1 MSDARTSDC
10 AARADDIEEL
20 AAAWLRRR
28 HFSAWNSE
36 QQNELDAWLA
46 QSLAH
51 RVAYVRLEAAWNRTE
66 RLAALRV
73 AAPEQPTHGRM
84 KFVSFGA
91 IAALALVT
99 MIGAGAAWFLP
110 NANEKSYTTVL
121 GGRQTV
127 RLADGTRIELNTNTA
142 LRTRVTA
149 TGRTIWLDRGEAF
162 FQVKHD
168 AAHPFVVIAG
178 DRHMTDLGTKFL
190 VRRDTE
196 ELRVSVLEGSVRF
209 DAGGAQKKATLTSGD
224 VAIATANA
232 IRVTKKPE
240 EKLASELGW
249 RNGLLIFEHTTLAD
263 AAAEFNRYN
272 REKIVIADPETA
284 RMTIGGTFQTGNVEL
299 FGRVARDVLGL
310 RVAGRGEVVVIS
322 R

>member
-1 MSDARTSDC
+1 MSVRTSDC
-10 AARADDIEEL
+10 AVRADDVEEL

-28 HFSAWNSE
+28 HFSAWNGE
-36 QQNELDAWLA
+36 QQNGLDAWLA

-51 RVAYVRLEAAWNRTE
+51 RVAYVRLEAAWSRAE

-73 AAPEQPTHGRM
+73 AAPESSARGRM
-84 KFVSFGA
+84 KSILFGA

-99 MIGAGAAWFLP
+99 MIGASTAWFLP
-110 NANEKSYTTVL
+110 NANEKSYATVL

-127 RLADGTRIELNTNTA
+127 RLADGTRIELNTDTA
-142 LRTRVTA
+142 IRARVTA
-149 TGRTIWLDRGEAF
+149 VGRTIWLDRGEAY

-178 DRHMTDLGTKFL
+178 DRRMTDLGTKFL

-224 VAIATANA
+224 VAVATANA
-232 IRVTKKPE
+232 MHVTKKPE

-249 RNGLLIFEHTTLAD
+249 RNGLVIFEHTTLAD

-272 REKIVIADPETA
+272 REKIVIADPEIA
-284 RMTIGGTFQTGNVEL
+284 RMTIGGTFQTSNVEL
-299 FGRVARDVLGL
+299 FGRVAQDVLGL
-310 RVAGRGEVVVIS
+310 RVAGRGDAIVIS